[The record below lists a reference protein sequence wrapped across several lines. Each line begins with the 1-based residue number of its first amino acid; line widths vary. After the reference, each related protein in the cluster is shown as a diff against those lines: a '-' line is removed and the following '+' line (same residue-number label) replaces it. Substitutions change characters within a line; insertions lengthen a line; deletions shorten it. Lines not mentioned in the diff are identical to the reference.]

1 MLLRYCRRRIP
12 GAAGLR
18 VAAGGR
24 RAPWSVVSVITLL
37 AGTGVVTSPLA
48 AQAGTGTVAGK
59 VTAAG
64 DTAIVGATV
73 LVDGTLLNAV
83 TNSRGIYRIGGLPP
97 GRHTLR
103 VAAMGYAAAARKD
116 VEVTAD
122 RTVEV
127 DFSLTTSPFALPGVI
142 VTASRET
149 QQITESPASVS
160 VITRKDLTQRD
171 VTQLNQA
178 LPYAAGV
185 TYQGGTL
192 DIRGAAGLS
201 GGVGSRVLLMLD
213 GHPLIT
219 GDTGELD
226 FDILPVLGVSR
237 IEIVKGPYSALYGS
251 NALGGVVN
259 VVPSPIPDQ
268 SHTIF
273 RTHAGAYD
281 IPSQYQFTNS
291 LLHYQGVEMQ
301 HSMHLGD
308 VGVRVYGDRD
318 ETDGFTQNGHTSRWL
333 FRLETSAPLFGS
345 APSSFYAI
353 AAQEDIGENFGWRSA
368 QQRFEVPADAVGDWY
383 RMGWL
388 DFGATLN
395 ALTRASTL
403 LRFSPYLYYDAV
415 RNHFHDNRDYH
426 RGARGGSSVQL
437 TLQRGSQSLTLGADA
452 AYSTVWSSVIGTPK
466 LRDYALFAQDV
477 IQPSQR
483 IRASVGV
490 RFDDHSVTPGKVND
504 QLSPKLGIVYH
515 VSPNVSLRGSLS
527 RAFRAPSPVE
537 QFVSTTQYGVLVVP
551 NPDLQPETVTA
562 GEVGATADLG
572 RLWLDGAVFQSRFN
586 GLIQPGPVPGRIFV
600 FQFQNVARAR
610 VTGVDLEARFEMVP
624 RWLGLD
630 ATYMYLDPWDL
641 TLNEPLPYRSA
652 HTATG
657 TLTVLGGLVN
667 LDLQYRSR
675 VERVLQYPND
685 PRGSTT
691 LVGLRMAYQVGDLLL
706 QGKVSN
712 LFQESYVDLQERFPG
727 APRSF
732 TLTLSRGLTSP

>member
-1 MLLRYCRRRIP
+1 MLLRHCRRRIP
-12 GAAGLR
+12 GASGLR
-18 VAAGGR
+18 VAADAR
-24 RAPWSVVSVITLL
+24 RALRWVTPVVAVL
-37 AGTGVVTSPLA
+37 AATGVIASPLA

-64 DTAIVGATV
+64 DTAVTGATV
-73 LVDGTLLNAV
+73 LVDGTLLTAV
-83 TNSRGIYRIGGLPP
+83 TNSGGVYRIDGLPP

-103 VAAMGYAAAARKD
+103 VAAIGYATAVRRD

-127 DFSLTTSPFALPGVI
+127 DFSLTSSPFALPGVI

-149 QQITESPASVS
+149 QQISESPASVS
-160 VITRKDLTQRD
+160 VITRKQITQRD

-237 IEIVKGPYSALYGS
+237 VEIVKGPYSALYGS

-259 VVPSPIPDQ
+259 VVTSPIPDR

-281 IPSQYQFTNS
+281 IPSQYRFTNS
-291 LLHYQGVEMQ
+291 LLNYQGLEVQ

-353 AAQEDIGENFGWRSA
+353 GAQEDIGENFGWRSA
-368 QQRFEVPADAVGDWY
+368 QQRFEVPTDAVGDWY

-395 ALTRASTL
+395 AFTRANTL
-403 LRFSPYLYYDAV
+403 LRFTPYLYYDAV
-415 RNHFHDNRDYH
+415 RNHFHDNHHYH

-437 TLQRGSQSLTLGADA
+437 SLQRGVQSLTLGADA
-452 AYSTVWSSVIGTPK
+452 AYSVVWSDLIGTPK
-466 LRDYALFAQDV
+466 ERDYALFAQDV

-490 RFDDHSVTPGKVND
+490 RFDDHSVTPGKMD
-504 QLSPKLGIVYH
+504 TQLSPKLGLVFH
-515 VSPNVSLRGSLS
+515 ATPKVSLRASLS

-551 NPDLQPETVTA
+551 NPDLRPETVTA
-562 GEVGATADLG
+562 GEIGATADLG
-572 RLWLDGAVFQSRFN
+572 RLWVDGAVFQSRFK

-600 FQFQNVARAR
+600 FQFQNVSRAR
-610 VTGVDLEARFEMVP
+610 VRGLDLEARFDLIP
-624 RWLGLD
+624 QWLGLD
-630 ATYMYLDPWDL
+630 ATYMYLDPRDL

-657 TLTVLGGLVN
+657 TLMVLGGLFNV
-667 LDLQYRSR
+667 DLQYRSR

-691 LVGLRMAYQVGDLLL
+691 LVGLRAAYQIGDLLL

>member
-1 MLLRYCRRRIP
+1 VVPAIAVL
-12 GAAGLR
+12 AVAGL
-18 VAAGGR
+18 
-24 RAPWSVVSVITLL
+24 
-37 AGTGVVTSPLA
+37 VTVPVA
-48 AQAGTGTVAGK
+48 AQAGTGTVAGR

-64 DTAIVGATV
+64 DTAITGATV

-83 TNSRGIYRIGGLPP
+83 TNSRGIYRIAGLAP
-97 GRHTLR
+97 GRYTLR
-103 VAAMGYAAAARKD
+103 IAAMGYTAALRRD

-122 RTVEV
+122 QTVEV
-127 DFSLTTSPFALPGVI
+127 DFSLSASPFALPGVI

-149 QQITESPASVS
+149 QQISESPASVS
-160 VITRKDLTQRD
+160 VISRKDLTQRD

-237 IEIVKGPYSALYGS
+237 VEIVKGPYSALYGS

-259 VVPSPIPDQ
+259 VVTSPIPDR
-268 SHTIF
+268 SRTIF

-281 IPSQYQFTNS
+281 IPSRYRFTNS
-291 LLHYQGVEMQ
+291 LLNFQGLEIQ

-308 VGVRVYGDRD
+308 VGLRLYGDRD

-333 FRLETSAPLFGS
+333 FRMETSAPLFGA
-345 APSSFYAI
+345 APSSFYVI
-353 AAQEDIGENFGWRSA
+353 GAQEDVGENFGWRSA
-368 QQRFEVPADAVGDWY
+368 QDRFEVPPDAVGDWY
-383 RMGWL
+383 RIGWL

-403 LRFSPYLYYDAV
+403 LRFAPYLYYDAV
-415 RNHFHDNRDYH
+415 RNHFHDNKHYH

-437 TLQRGSQSLTLGADA
+437 SLQRGSHSLTLGADA
-452 AYSTVWSSVIGTPK
+452 AYSIVWSDLIGTPK

-477 IQPSQR
+477 IKPSRR

-490 RFDDHSVTPGKVND
+490 RFDDHSVTPGRVD
-504 QLSPKLGIVYH
+504 TQLSPKLGVVYH
-515 VSPNVSLRGSLS
+515 VNPNVSLRASLS

-551 NPDLQPETVTA
+551 NPDLHPETVTA
-562 GEVGATADLG
+562 GEIGATADLG
-572 RLWLDGAVFQSRFN
+572 RLWVDGAVFQSRFDA
-586 GLIQPGPVPGRIFV
+586 LIQPGPVPGRLFV
-600 FQFQNVARAR
+600 FQFQNVSRAR
-610 VTGVDLEARFEMVP
+610 VTGVDLETRFDLVP

-630 ATYMYLDPWDL
+630 ATYMYLDPLDM
-641 TLNEPLPYRSA
+641 TLDQPLPYRSA

-657 TLTVLGGLVN
+657 TLTVLNGLVN
-667 LDLQYRSR
+667 VDLQYRSR
-675 VERVLQYPND
+675 VERVLQYPLD

-691 LVGLRMAYQVGDLLL
+691 LVGLRMAYEIGDLLL
-706 QGKVSN
+706 QAKVSN

-732 TLTLSRGLTSP
+732 TLTLSRGLTSPD